1 MKKIAQVVLPLYG
14 LLLIFGGVK
23 GYQEGSSSSLYAG
36 AGSGVLALLLTAVS
50 LKRPR
55 LGLGLGAFVAAI
67 LTGVMGWRFEKTGKL
82 MPAGMIATTS
92 LLAMGI
98 ETLGAVKAHD

>member
-1 MKKIAQVVLPLYG
+1 MKKFAQLFLPLYG
-14 LLLIFGGVK
+14 LILIFGGVK
-23 GYQEGSSSSLYAG
+23 GYQSGSQDSLYAG
-36 AGSGVLALLLTAVS
+36 AGSGILALLCAVLS
-50 LKRPR
+50 LKMPR
-55 LGLGLGAFVAAI
+55 LGLGLGALIATI

-98 ETLGAVKAHD
+98 ELLGAIRAK

>member
-1 MKKIAQVVLPLYG
+1 MKKFAQLFLPLYG

-23 GYQEGSSSSLYAG
+23 GYQSGSQESLYAG
-36 AGSGVLALLLTAVS
+36 VGSGVLALLFAALS
-50 LKRPR
+50 LKMPR
-55 LGLGLGAFVAAI
+55 LGLGLGALIATI

-98 ETLGAVKAHD
+98 ELMGAIRAK

>member
-1 MKKIAQVVLPLYG
+1 MKKFAQVVLPIYG

-23 GYQEGSSSSLYAG
+23 GYQSGSNDSLYMG
-36 AGSGVLALLLTAVS
+36 AGSGVLALLLTALS
-50 LKRPR
+50 TRMPR
-55 LGLGLGAFVAAI
+55 LGLGLGALVAAI

-92 LLAMGI
+92 LLATGI
-98 ETLGAVKAHD
+98 EVLGALRAK